1 LEHYIPY
8 LDRRATRHFVQKCKD
23 AWQKRSTA
31 WSVADFMFCG
41 VSLLSECEEI
51 VGTFIKRAV
60 PRIASDIAGAYAMYA
75 QLAPDAVWLRV
86 SGISRQTHFSILPLV
101 AKELGIPSLELQ
113 HGIEYLGP
121 GSATLHRVAQY
132 LALYGD
138 IVAREIETLGYSPER
153 LISVG
158 SPRFDSYTKKIERT
172 IQDKEG
178 VRILS
183 TIPGINPIERF
194 GTYSVEE
201 HFSVVREALKALPQ
215 AHLTV
220 TSRNVNKISFL
231 HEAMERGL
239 QGTPYEFVGTT
250 PLPKLF
256 ADADI
261 FICGYSTVI
270 YESLLYG
277 LPTVLVALTPVERIM
292 MGHSFA
298 EFEKAGALAI
308 ARSPKELH
316 NIFAHLDEGT
326 RARMSIAGQKFM
338 KENFSFD
345 GHAAERVATLIRNWS
360 KRVTV

>member
-1 LEHYIPY
+1 
-8 LDRRATRHFVQKCKD
+8 
-23 AWQKRSTA
+23 
-31 WSVADFMFCG
+31 
-41 VSLLSECEEI
+41 
-51 VGTFIKRAV
+51 
-60 PRIASDIAGAYAMYA
+60 
-75 QLAPDAVWLRV
+75 
-86 SGISRQTHFSILPLV
+86 
-101 AKELGIPSLELQ
+101 
-113 HGIEYLGP
+113 
-121 GSATLHRVAQY
+121 
-132 LALYGD
+132 
-138 IVAREIETLGYSPER
+138 
-153 LISVG
+153 
-158 SPRFDSYTKKIERT
+158 
-172 IQDKEG
+172 
-178 VRILS
+178 
-183 TIPGINPIERF
+183 
-194 GTYSVEE
+194 
-201 HFSVVREALKALPQ
+201 
-215 AHLTV
+215 
-220 TSRNVNKISFL
+220 
-231 HEAMERGL
+231 MERGL